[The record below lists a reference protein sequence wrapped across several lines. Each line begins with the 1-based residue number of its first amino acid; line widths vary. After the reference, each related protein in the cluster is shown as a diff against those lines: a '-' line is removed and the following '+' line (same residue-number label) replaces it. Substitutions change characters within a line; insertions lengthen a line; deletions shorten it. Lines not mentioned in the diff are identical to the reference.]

1 MGAKEKDKSLLE
13 IAIELLQAKRKPQKL
28 LSIVS
33 EVMEIKG
40 YKPTVAK
47 EHTAQFILDFMQ
59 SGYFVYCGDD
69 CWDLKERQTTAVL
82 DKDGGDYEEIFEED
96 EDVKKNELNDD
107 LFVQEFENN
116 EEEEFEE
123 DSDDDTNDDEDDD
136 LAREFDSFNGDD
148 EGVQEVE
155 GEYLEEDEDD
165 EEEEE
170 DDEIDLSD
178 DFK

>member
-1 MGAKEKDKSLLE
+1 MGIKEKDKSLLE
-13 IAIELLQAKRKPQKL
+13 VAIELLEVKKKPQKML
-28 LSIVS
+28 TIVK
-33 EVMEIKG
+33 EVMELKGIKSSA
-40 YKPTVAK
+40 VK
-47 EHTAQFILDFMQ
+47 ELAPQFILDFMQ

-69 CWDLKERQTTAVL
+69 CWVLKERQTTAVL

-155 GEYLEEDEDD
+155 GEYLEEDDD
-165 EEEEE
+165 EEEE

>member
-28 LSIVS
+28 LNIVS

-40 YKPTVAK
+40 YKPTIAK
-47 EHTAQFILDFMQ
+47 EHAAQFILDFMQ

-69 CWDLKERQTTAVL
+69 CWDLKERQTTQVL
-82 DKDGGDYEEIFEED
+82 DKDGGDYEEIFEDD

-116 EEEEFEE
+116 EEIFE
-123 DSDDDTNDDEDDD
+123 DDADDDDSNDDEEDDD
-136 LAREFDSFNGDD
+136 LARELGSF
-148 EGVQEVE
+148 
-155 GEYLEEDEDD
+155 EDD
-165 EEEEE
+165 EDIQEIEVENDDADDDDDDADDDDTDLTEE
-170 DDEIDLSD
+170 D
-178 DFK
+178 FK